1 MIISDLQRK
10 SLEKKGYRFAGKHVH
25 AANKICHWTRKSIV
39 DEGVCYKEQFYGI
52 KSHRCL
58 QMSPA
63 VPYCQHKCLF
73 CWRDTDITKTSWDSD
88 DYDDPRTIIEDCIEN
103 QKSLLCGY
111 FGNDKANPKKLEEC
125 VSPNNA
131 AMSLAG
137 EPLSYPEIN
146 QLIHEFKRLNF
157 TTFLVSN
164 GENPEAIRKLEEEE
178 PTQLYV
184 SLDAPNEE
192 TYRRVCLP
200 QVEHGWQKLNES
212 LELLSTLDTR
222 KVLRITSVK
231 DLNMNNPEEYAKI
244 ISKCDVDYVEI
255 KAYMF
260 VGDSRNRLEW
270 ENMPKS
276 VDIENFA
283 RSVASECGFEVIDE
297 VAKSR
302 VLLLGDKKPVK
313 YNNE

>member
-1 MIISDLQRK
+1 MIITENQRK
-10 SLEKKGYRFAGKHVH
+10 NLEKKGYRFAGEH
-25 AANKICHWTRKSIV
+25 AHAGNKICHWTRKSIV
-39 DEGVCYKEQFYGI
+39 DDGVCYKEQFYGI

-63 VPYCQHKCLF
+63 IPYCQHKCLF

-88 DYDDPRTIIEDCIEN
+88 DYDDPKTIIEDCIEN
-103 QKSLLCGY
+103 QKQLLCGY
-111 FGNDKANPKKLEEC
+111 FGNDNANPEKLEEC
-125 VSPNNA
+125 VQPNNA

-137 EPLSYPEIN
+137 EPLLYPEIN
-146 QLIHEFKRLNF
+146 QLIHEFKRQDF

-164 GENPEAIRKLEEEE
+164 GEYPDAIKRLEEEE

-192 TYRRVCLP
+192 TYRKVCLP
-200 QVEHGWQKLNES
+200 QVENGWEKLNES

-244 ISKCDVDYVEI
+244 IEKCDIDYVEI

-270 ENMPKS
+270 ENMPKT
-276 VDIENFA
+276 VDIQEFA
-283 RSVASECGFEVIDE
+283 NSVAYHSGLDVIDE
-297 VAKSR
+297 VEKSR
-302 VLLLGDKKPVK
+302 VLLLGDKKPKK
-313 YNNE
+313 YNN

>member
-1 MIISDLQRK
+1 MIITDEQRK
-10 SLEKKGYRFAGKHVH
+10 NLEKKGYRFAGNLGH

-39 DEGVCYKEQFYGI
+39 DDGVCYKEQFYGI

-63 VPYCQHKCLF
+63 IPYCQHKCLF

-88 DYDDPRTIIEDCIEN
+88 DYDDPKTIIEDCIRN
-103 QKSLLCGY
+103 QKQLLCGY
-111 FGNDKANPKKLEEC
+111 FGNDNANPKKLEEC
-125 VSPNNA
+125 VEPNNA

-137 EPLSYPEIN
+137 EPLLYPEIN
-146 QLIHEFKRLNF
+146 QLIHEFKRKDF

-164 GENPEAIRKLEEEE
+164 GENPEKIAALEEEE
-178 PTQLYV
+178 PTQLYI
-184 SLDAPNEE
+184 SLDAPNKD
-192 TYRRVCLP
+192 TYKRVCLP
-200 QVEHGWQKLNES
+200 QVENGWEKLNES

-244 ISKCDVDYVEI
+244 ISHCDIDYVEI

-270 ENMPKS
+270 ENMPKT
-276 VDIENFA
+276 VDIQEFA
-283 RSVASECGFEVIDE
+283 NSVSEYAGLEVIDE
-297 VAKSR
+297 VEKSR

-313 YNNE
+313 YNN

>member
-1 MIISDLQRK
+1 MIITEQKRK
-10 SLEKKGYRFAGKHVH
+10 DLEKKGYRFAGSHVH

-39 DEGVCYKEQFYGI
+39 DDGVCYKEQFYGI

-63 VPYCQHKCLF
+63 IPYCQHKCLF
-73 CWRDTDITKTSWDSD
+73 CWRDTEITKTSWDSD
-88 DYDDPRTIIEDCIEN
+88 DYDDPKTIIEDCIAN
-103 QKSLLCGY
+103 QKQLLCGY
-111 FGNDKANPKKLEEC
+111 FGNDNSNPQKLEEC
-125 VSPNNA
+125 TKPNNA

-137 EPLSYPEIN
+137 EPLLYPEIN
-146 QLIHEFKRLNF
+146 QLIHEFKRQDF

-164 GENPEAIRKLEEEE
+164 GENPEKIAQLTEEE

-184 SLDAPNEE
+184 SLDAPNKEI
-192 TYRRVCLP
+192 YKKVCLP
-200 QVEHGWQKLNES
+200 QIENGWKKLQES
-212 LELLSTLDTR
+212 IELLTTLDTR

-231 DLNMNNPEEYAKI
+231 DLNMTHAEEYAKI
-244 ISKCDVDYVEI
+244 ISNSDIDYVEI

-276 VDIENFA
+276 VDIQEFA
-283 RSVASECGFEVIDE
+283 RKVAEHSGLDIIDE
-297 VAKSR
+297 VEKSR
-302 VLLLGDKKPVK
+302 VLLLGDKKPKK
-313 YNNE
+313 YNN

>member
-1 MIISDLQRK
+1 MLISDSKRE
-10 SLEKKGYRFAGKHVH
+10 SLEKKGYRFAGNHYH
-25 AANKICHWTRKSIV
+25 AGNKICHWTRKSIV

-63 VPYCQHKCLF
+63 IPYCQHKCLF
-73 CWRDTDITKTSWDSD
+73 CWRDTEITKTSWDID
-88 DYDDPRTIIEDCIEN
+88 DYDDPKTIIDDCIAA
-103 QKSLLCGY
+103 QKQLLCGY
-111 FGNDKANPKKLEEC
+111 FGNDNSNPKKLEEC
-125 VSPNNA
+125 VIPNNA

-137 EPLSYPEIN
+137 EPLLYPEIN
-146 QLIHEFKRLNF
+146 QLIHEFKRRDF

-164 GENPEAIRKLEEEE
+164 GECPDKIAQLTEEE

-192 TYRRVCLP
+192 VYKKVCLP
-200 QVEHGWQKLNES
+200 QVSDGWDKLNDS
-212 LELLSTLDTR
+212 LELLSTLNTR

-231 DLNMNNPEEYAKI
+231 DLNMVKPEEYAKI
-244 ISKCDVDYVEI
+244 ISKYDIDYVEI

-276 VDIENFA
+276 VDIQDFA
-283 RSVASECGFEVIDE
+283 NNVAKECGFEVIDE
-297 VAKSR
+297 VEKSR

-313 YNNE
+313 YNK

>member
-1 MIISDLQRK
+1 MIISNEQRK
-10 SLEKKGYRFAGKHVH
+10 NLEKKGYRFAGNYSH

-39 DEGVCYKEQFYGI
+39 DDGVCYKEQFYGI

-58 QMSPA
+58 QMSPSI
-63 VPYCQHKCLF
+63 PYCQHKCLF

-88 DYDDPRTIIEDCIEN
+88 DYDDPKTIIEDCIAN
-103 QKSLLCGY
+103 QKQLLCGY
-111 FGNDKANPKKLEEC
+111 FGNDNANPQKLKEC
-125 VSPNNA
+125 VEPNNA

-137 EPLSYPEIN
+137 EPLLYPEIN
-146 QLIHEFKRLNF
+146 QLIHEFKRKDF

-164 GENPEAIRKLEEEE
+164 GENPEKIAALEEEE

-184 SLDAPNEE
+184 SLDAPNED
-192 TYRRVCLP
+192 TYKRVCLP
-200 QVEHGWQKLNES
+200 QVENGWQKLNES

-244 ISKCDVDYVEI
+244 ISKCDIDYVEI

-270 ENMPKS
+270 ENMPKT
-276 VDIENFA
+276 VDLQNFA
-283 RSVASECGFEVIDE
+283 NEVAKHAGLEVIDE
-297 VAKSR
+297 VEPSR

-313 YNNE
+313 YNN

>member
-1 MIISDLQRK
+1 MIISDEQRK
-10 SLEKKGYRFAGKHVH
+10 NLEKKGYRFAGNFAH

-39 DEGVCYKEQFYGI
+39 DDGVCYKEQFYGI

-63 VPYCQHKCLF
+63 IPYCQHKCLF

-88 DYDDPRTIIEDCIEN
+88 DYDDPKTIIEDCIAN
-103 QKSLLCGY
+103 QKQLLCGY
-111 FGNDKANPKKLEEC
+111 FGNDNANPKKLEEC
-125 VSPNNA
+125 VMPNNA

-137 EPLSYPEIN
+137 EPLLYPEIN
-146 QLIHEFKRLNF
+146 QLIHEFKRKDF

-164 GENPEAIRKLEEEE
+164 GENPEKIAALEEEE

-184 SLDAPNEE
+184 SLDAPNKE
-192 TYRRVCLP
+192 TYKRVCLP
-200 QVEHGWQKLNES
+200 QVNDGWEKLNES

-244 ISKCDVDYVEI
+244 TSKCDIDYVEI

-270 ENMPKS
+270 ENMPKT
-276 VDIENFA
+276 VDIQEFA
-283 RSVASECGFEVIDE
+283 KSVAQHAGLEVIDE
-297 VAKSR
+297 VEKSR

-313 YNNE
+313 YNN

>member
-1 MIISDLQRK
+1 MIITDEQRK
-10 SLEKKGYRFAGKHVH
+10 NLEKKGYRFAGNLAH
-25 AANKICHWTRKSIV
+25 AGNKICHWTRKSIV
-39 DEGVCYKEQFYGI
+39 DDGVCYKEQFYGI

-63 VPYCQHKCLF
+63 IPYCQHKCLF
-73 CWRDTDITKTSWDSD
+73 CWRDTDITKVSWDSD
-88 DYDDPRTIIEDCIEN
+88 DYDDPKTIIEDCIAN
-103 QKSLLCGY
+103 QRQLLCGY
-111 FGNDKANPKKLEEC
+111 FGNDNANPKKLEEC
-125 VSPNNA
+125 LEPNNA

-137 EPLSYPEIN
+137 EPMLYPEIN
-146 QLIHEFKRLNF
+146 QLIHEFKRLDF

-164 GENPEAIRKLEEEE
+164 GENPEKIAALEEEE

-184 SLDAPNEE
+184 SLDAPDEE

-200 QVEHGWQKLNES
+200 QVSDGWQKLNES

-231 DLNMNNPEEYAKI
+231 DLNMKSPEEYAKI
-244 ISKCDVDYVEI
+244 ISKCDIDYVEI

-270 ENMPKS
+270 ENMPRS
-276 VDIENFA
+276 VDIREFA
-283 RSVASECGFEVIDE
+283 ASVAEHAGLDVIDE
-297 VAKSR
+297 VEKSR

-313 YNNE
+313 YNK

>member
-1 MIISDLQRK
+1 MIISNEQRK
-10 SLEKKGYRFAGKHVH
+10 NLEKKGYRFAGKYSH

-39 DEGVCYKEQFYGI
+39 DDGVCYKEQFYGI

-58 QMSPA
+58 QMSPSI
-63 VPYCQHKCLF
+63 PYCQHKCLF

-88 DYDDPRTIIEDCIEN
+88 DYDDPKTIIEDCIAN
-103 QKSLLCGY
+103 QKQLLCGY
-111 FGNDKANPKKLEEC
+111 FGNDNANPKKLEEC
-125 VSPNNA
+125 VEPNNA

-137 EPLSYPEIN
+137 EPLLYPEIN
-146 QLIHEFKRLNF
+146 QLIHEFKRKDF

-164 GENPEAIRKLEEEE
+164 GENPERIAALEEEE

-184 SLDAPNEE
+184 SLDAPNED
-192 TYRRVCLP
+192 TYKRVCLP
-200 QVEHGWQKLNES
+200 QVENGWQKLNES

-270 ENMPKS
+270 ENMPKT
-276 VDIENFA
+276 VDLQNFA
-283 RSVASECGFEVIDE
+283 HEVAEHAGLEVIDE
-297 VAKSR
+297 VEPSR
-302 VLLLGDKKPVK
+302 VLLLGDEKPVK
-313 YNNE
+313 YNN

>member
-1 MIISDLQRK
+1 MIITDEQRK
-10 SLEKKGYRFAGKHVH
+10 NLEKKGYRFAGNLAH
-25 AANKICHWTRKSIV
+25 AGNKICHWTRKSIV
-39 DEGVCYKEQFYGI
+39 DDGVCYKEQFYGI

-63 VPYCQHKCLF
+63 IPYCQHKCLF
-73 CWRDTDITKTSWDSD
+73 CWRDTDITKVSWDSD
-88 DYDDPRTIIEDCIEN
+88 DYDDPKTIIEDCIAN
-103 QKSLLCGY
+103 QRQLLCGY
-111 FGNDKANPKKLEEC
+111 FGNDNANPKKLEEC
-125 VSPNNA
+125 LVPNNA

-137 EPLSYPEIN
+137 EPMLYPEIN
-146 QLIHEFKRLNF
+146 QLIHEFKRLDF

-164 GENPEAIRKLEEEE
+164 GENPEKIAALEEEE

-184 SLDAPNEE
+184 SLDAPDEE

-200 QVEHGWQKLNES
+200 QVSDGWQKLNES

-231 DLNMNNPEEYAKI
+231 DLNMNSPEEYAKI
-244 ISKCDVDYVEI
+244 ISKCDIDYVEI

-270 ENMPKS
+270 ENMPRS
-276 VDIENFA
+276 VDIREFA
-283 RSVASECGFEVIDE
+283 ASVAEHAGLDVIDE
-297 VAKSR
+297 VEKSR

-313 YNNE
+313 YNK

>member
-1 MIISDLQRK
+1 MIITDEQRK
-10 SLEKKGYRFAGKHVH
+10 NLEKKGYRFAGNFSH

-39 DEGVCYKEQFYGI
+39 DDGVCYKEQFYGI

-63 VPYCQHKCLF
+63 IPYCQHKCLF

-88 DYDDPRTIIEDCIEN
+88 DYDDPKTIIEDCIAN
-103 QKSLLCGY
+103 QKQLLCGY
-111 FGNDKANPKKLEEC
+111 FGNDNANPQKLEEC
-125 VSPNNA
+125 VEPNNA

-137 EPLSYPEIN
+137 EPLLYPEIN
-146 QLIHEFKRLNF
+146 QLIHEFKRKDF

-164 GENPEAIRKLEEEE
+164 GENPEKIGALEEEE
-178 PTQLYV
+178 PTQLYI
-184 SLDAPNEE
+184 SLDAPNKE
-192 TYRRVCLP
+192 TYKRVCLP
-200 QVEHGWQKLNES
+200 QVGNGWEKLNES

-244 ISKCDVDYVEI
+244 ISQCDIDYVEI

-270 ENMPKS
+270 ENMPKT
-276 VDIENFA
+276 VDIQKFA
-283 RSVASECGFEVIDE
+283 NSVAEHAGLEVIDE
-297 VAKSR
+297 VEKSR

-313 YNNE
+313 YNN